1 MIFRPGLPT
10 FVMCS
15 NATYQR
21 LTEKIADAGIEV
33 ESIIDNVGQVLEQQR
48 QAGLR
53 RVKRQTATMNWDNY
67 QRSVDTMQVATMS
80 EI

>member
-10 FVMCS
+10 FVICS

-33 ESIIDNVGQVLEQQR
+33 ESIIDNVGQVVEQQR

-67 QRSVDTMQVATMS
+67 QRSVDTTNVF
-80 EI
+80 E